1 MWMGLKK
8 TEKVNVDVR
17 RTMQQQSGAGQ
28 DGKSG
33 ACCRFWWRWA
43 AVLLAAAAT
52 TTLILHS
59 NWFTGQLRY
68 SGWVTGQLRHS
79 DWITGTEDEG
89 DTRPCA
95 NPTPLQCPSCLT
107 TSLTNQDPLDMVP
120 TSPPRELS
128 ESLQVAYRRRLV
140 DTIAQVQRQITRLAG
155 IPAVVDAKWAVTLTA
170 LMEELDPRTT
180 RPNTSTWDYSARL
193 PDMGPA
199 PRLPNKTRHVC
210 PEVYF
215 GNKYGHPFNQ
225 HGMEPEN
232 CTYVPKFSSVLTAVL
247 PAQSWPT
254 ETINFVITHIRKF
267 YDIPIIVM
275 APNTTIIDGRIK
287 NVKILSHINDTPPEA
302 ELLNEAMQQIKTPY
316 VFIGS
321 SLAHFSNHS
330 SLERLVRVIDELPHV
345 EVVGGAA
352 RDLQGH
358 WIHGCLQQRMANYQ
372 ATYTMGYYYSKYECM
387 YCDDLL
393 TPFITT
399 IKLAIKLPFT
409 AGLRGQAM
417 YRDWFAKVRQA
428 GHLAMVCPDVMFFI
442 TNHVHMTRDQWMQ
455 VASRWALEKIHSFT
469 GESLAFACENINI
482 SCEHIRAITRSLLLP
497 SCCIDIAMKELYIMT
512 EFAEK
517 HGLHYELQSGSVLG
531 AVKFGSYLP
540 WDLDHDLYV
549 KCDEFKNW
557 YQKFGSFVESKNCT
571 AKIKYRKRFLKILCP
586 VFTLDIFCRNE
597 LSNKF
602 LPAEYNNT
610 PTTIWFSNRWVR
622 VSSNPGLFS
631 RNKMG
636 FEDLKHMQHSTH
648 FRDLHNPG
656 RPGTWLPCR
665 TPKHHACLDRF
676 PADGNLP
683 FLLT

>member
-1 MWMGLKK
+1 MSYLARTTTWCIMTIRQKVLRLAVVVVVVLVALYIYTITYKSADLHFIISKAPKVDHGQRQAVPCPKTKECPGTREEAAGEYKLKLAK
-8 TEKVNVDVR
+8 AID
-17 RTMQQQSGAGQ
+17 
-28 DGKSG
+28 
-33 ACCRFWWRWA
+33 
-43 AVLLAAAAT
+43 AVHQEISLLAGKE
-52 TTLILHS
+52 TLIDIQWAQRLE
-59 NWFTGQLRY
+59 TL
-68 SGWVTGQLRHS
+68 
-79 DWITGTEDEG
+79 
-89 DTRPCA
+89 
-95 NPTPLQCPSCLT
+95 
-107 TSLTNQDPLDMVP
+107 
-120 TSPPRELS
+120 
-128 ESLQVAYRRRLV
+128 VA
-140 DTIAQVQRQITRLAG
+140 
-155 IPAVVDAKWAVTLTA
+155 
-170 LMEELDPRTT
+170 ELDPRMA
-180 RPNTSTWDYSARL
+180 PNTSTWDYSARL

-455 VASRWALEKIHSFT
+455 VASRWALEKIHTYT
-469 GESLAFACENINI
+469 GEVHNFACDSVGI
-482 SCEHIRAITRSLLLP
+482 SCAGALRIISSFLLPPCCRAI
-497 SCCIDIAMKELYIMT
+497 MEKELGILMDY
-512 EFAEK
+512 AETNK
-517 HGLHYELQSGSVLG
+517 IEYELQSGSALG
-531 AVKFGSYLP
+531 AVKMGGYLP
-540 WDLDHDLYV
+540 WDFDLDIVFESND
-549 KCDEFKNW
+549 
-557 YQKFGSFVESKNCT
+557 YQKWIKMKGKYLESKKCHLTISEINIYFTVNCPYFFLEFYT
-571 AKIKYRKRFLKILCP
+571 FGNLTSRQHLPIEYRDIPTKIVYGG
-586 VFTLDIFCRNE
+586 
-597 LSNKF
+597 
-602 LPAEYNNT
+602 
-610 PTTIWFSNRWVR
+610 RWTKVNA
-622 VSSNPGLFS
+622 NPGLYT
-631 RNKMG
+631 RNRIG
-636 FEDLKHMQHSTH
+636 LEDLKHASHWRTLTVSDVGMKKGGY
-648 FRDLHNPG
+648 DNPG
-656 RPGTWLPCR
+656 VWR
-665 TPKHHACLDRF
+665 TCTEPHHHSCLDHY
-676 PADGNLP
+676 PGDGNLP
-683 FLLT
+683 FMKPFLHP